1 MFSKNFL
8 NEEATYELNKI
19 VKVENKFDR
28 NNLIYKT
35 GNKKSD
41 KTYEFQKYKTIRSF
55 EREIHNDDLSLDD
68 VL

>member
-8 NEEATYELNKI
+8 NEEATYDLNKI
-19 VKVENKFDR
+19 VEVENKFDR
-28 NNLIYKT
+28 NYLIYKT

-41 KTYEFQKYKTIRSF
+41 KTYEFQKCKTIRSF
-55 EREIHNDDLSLDD
+55 EREIHNNDLSLDD